1 MFDKNEQLTR
11 QHTAR
16 RISIEKSKDTVHQL
30 FREIVT
36 QLSSS
41 FLLQRDQFRR
51 WHRVYAIT
59 LRNEVISVR
68 NNARACSQN
77 RGARK
82 GPLARTIN
90 AKRWSDPTNGTRSER
105 TNRSQFVTIGT
116 CTSLSFETATSCVPS
131 PLPHH
136 PRSPFYADPE
146 RQTKEKERE
155 EDSGKK
161 AEEGPSVRVSTT
173 HLSAAREDLVC
184 QVCSLFA
191 SNRAECSG
199 IISPFVSTS
208 SYFVQDE
215 PCRIKGKRER
225 ERDLIPFPRT
235 EGIIERE
242 REERTIPRF
251 IFQNK
256 SFAKEG
262 KRESNCF
269 DDSSTFLPLL
279 VK

>member
-1 MFDKNEQLTR
+1 MSRSTRSITPWDTRRSTSNRNLKITSILFPLLSLQQNNLFSMFDKNEQLTR

-16 RISIEKSKDTVHQL
+16 WISIEKSKDTVHQL

-146 RQTKEKERE
+146 
-155 EDSGKK
+155 
-161 AEEGPSVRVSTT
+161 
-173 HLSAAREDLVC
+173 H
-184 QVCSLFA
+184 
-191 SNRAECSG
+191 
-199 IISPFVSTS
+199 
-208 SYFVQDE
+208 
-215 PCRIKGKRER
+215 
-225 ERDLIPFPRT
+225 
-235 EGIIERE
+235 
-242 REERTIPRF
+242 
-251 IFQNK
+251 
-256 SFAKEG
+256 
-262 KRESNCF
+262 
-269 DDSSTFLPLL
+269 
-279 VK
+279 